1 MQTLKRVGAAAAAL
15 VMAIAA
21 FGFRLPTLP
30 SLSNDHYLY
39 MAWAQ
44 QLLSG
49 DLPGRDFVDP
59 GMPLAYSLSAA
70 VQYAWPGPFSE
81 AVLSIGMLG
90 IAAAFTCLVVA
101 DISGSIVGGIAAAL
115 FQIALQ
121 PRLYSYPKVLVP
133 VVALWLLHQYV
144 TRPGRGWVIAMALWT
159 ATGALLRYDLGLYAA
174 TGLVLGVA
182 IAHWGD
188 LKRMAATAG
197 SYIVALAAAA
207 TPYALLVQLRHGIPA
222 HLHETLEYTKN
233 EEHALDFPWPAFE
246 ALQPGATGALTVAD
260 SVTFLFYAAYA
271 LAIVPVLLLLATY
284 KRQRRE
290 TVAVVVA
297 LSVML
302 AAYLLV
308 VLRYPIDTR
317 IQDLSGVLTVAGG
330 WTVVE
335 LCRIARVSIAA
346 GGPLRLA
353 AAATATVLAV
363 VLTAASAASVSVLG
377 KVGEQFRETRVMDG
391 MSKVQERV
399 AFIRESGTVWPWD
412 RFWPAGPLPDAVR
425 YLNACTDPRDHILLT
440 WSAPE
445 YFYFSRRA
453 FASGHAIPLA
463 PRAFT
468 SEDDQ
473 RRMVSRVASE
483 RVPLALINDTRAEQF
498 AIAYPLLDR
507 YVRDHYTPAGHFTVR
522 DGSEITIAVRKDVA
536 VTGRFG
542 EAGWPCVTSAAGRG

>member
-1 MQTLKRVGAAAAAL
+1 MQTLRLLGAAAAAL
-15 VMAIAA
+15 AVSIAA
-21 FGFRLPTLP
+21 FGFRLPTLG

-44 QLLSG
+44 QLLIG

-81 AVLSIGMLG
+81 GVLSIAMLA

-101 DISGSIVGGIAAAL
+101 DMSGSLVGGISAAL

-133 VVALWLLHQYV
+133 VVALWLLHRYV
-144 TRPGRGWVIAMALWT
+144 TRPGRGWLIAMAIWT
-159 ATGALLRYDLGLYAA
+159 VTGALLRYDLGLYAA
-174 TGLVLGVA
+174 AGLATGVLL
-182 IAHWGD
+182 AHWGEP
-188 LKRMAATAG
+188 KRMATAAG
-197 SYIVALAAAA
+197 SYILALAAAA
-207 TPYALLVQLRHGIPA
+207 LPYALFVQLRQGIPS
-222 HLHETLEYTKN
+222 HLHETVEYTRN
-233 EEHALDFPWPAFE
+233 ETHALDFPWPAFE

-260 SVTFLFYAAYA
+260 SATFLFYAAYA
-271 LAIVPVLLLLATY
+271 LAIVPILLLLATY

-297 LSVML
+297 LSAML
-302 AAYLLV
+302 TAYLIL

-353 AAATATVLAV
+353 AAVSAAAMAILFT
-363 VLTAASAASVSVLG
+363 TAAAASVSVLG
-377 KVGEQFRETRVMDG
+377 KVGEQFRETRVTDG
-391 MSKVQERV
+391 MNKVQERV

-412 RFWPAGPLPDAVR
+412 RFWPAGPLPEAVR
-425 YLNACTDPRDHILLT
+425 YLNACTDPLDRILLT

-445 YFYFSRRA
+445 YYYFSRRG
-453 FASGHAIPLA
+453 FAGGHAIPLP

-473 RRMVSRVASE
+473 RRMLDRIVSE
-483 RVPLALINDTRAEQF
+483 RVPLVLINETRAEQF
-498 AIAYPLLDR
+498 ATAYPLLDR
-507 YVRDHYTPAGHFTVR
+507 YVRDHYTPAGGLTIR
-522 DGSEITIAVRKDVA
+522 DGSEITIAIKKDVVA
-536 VTGRFG
+536 TGQYG
-542 EAGWPCVTSAAGRG
+542 EASWPCVTSAAGRG